1 MDGLNYLS
9 EVRNNKSLCEEL
21 YFEAIEVVNKL
32 KNGIQLNYEDEEIIK
47 KVKETSSNGLNTYF
61 SLTEALHIFSI
72 SKLGEIKSQVVKIN

>member
-1 MDGLNYLS
+1 MDGLNYLI

-32 KNGIQLNYEDEEIIK
+32 KEGIQLNYEDEETIA
-47 KVKETSSNGLNTYF
+47 KVKSENSNGLKTYF

-72 SKLGEIKSQVVKIN
+72 SKLGEIKSQVIKIN

>member
-1 MDGLNYLS
+1 MDGLNYLL
-9 EVRNNKSLCEEL
+9 EVRNNTSLSEEL
-21 YFEAIEVVNKL
+21 YSEALEVVNKL
-32 KNGIQLNYEDEEIIK
+32 KDGIQLNYEDEEIIK